1 MGKLS
6 ARVERLEAQSTA
18 AMGDPPD
25 AVSVYDAGAGVRR
38 MLTWPA
44 YQSWRKDNPA
54 KDTITVREV
63 IGNEQA
69 RS

>member
-44 YQSWRKDNPA
+44 FQSWRRANPS
-54 KDTITVREV
+54 KDTIIIREV
-63 IGNEQA
+63 IGDEKQ
-69 RS
+69 S